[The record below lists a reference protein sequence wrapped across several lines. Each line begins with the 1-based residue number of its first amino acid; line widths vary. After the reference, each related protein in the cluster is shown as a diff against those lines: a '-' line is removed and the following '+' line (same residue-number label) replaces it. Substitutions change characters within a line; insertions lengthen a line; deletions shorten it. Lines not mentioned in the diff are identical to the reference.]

1 MVNEQD
7 EKTVLDKFIEDI
19 VKIINKHAD
28 YVIVGGF
35 IAIAHGRSRATED
48 IDMIIEPMSE
58 QKFAELH
65 KELLKSGFECIQGGS
80 ASFLYRTYLL
90 HGDGIRYVR
99 KGEFIPQLEL
109 KFAKDK
115 LDEYTLKTKT
125 KLPFT
130 GLDVYFANIETTI
143 AFKEELLGSR
153 KDIEDAKH
161 LRIVYEDKLNDKE
174 IEKIKKMIRLV
185 KLGKNGKR

>member
-1 MVNEQD
+1 M
-7 EKTVLDKFIEDI
+7 
-19 VKIINKHAD
+19 
-28 YVIVGGF
+28 
-35 IAIAHGRSRATED
+35 
-48 IDMIIEPMSE
+48 
-58 QKFAELH
+58 
-65 KELLKSGFECIQGGS
+65 
-80 ASFLYRTYLL
+80 
-90 HGDGIRYVR
+90 
-99 KGEFIPQLEL
+99 
-109 KFAKDK
+109 
-115 LDEYTLKTKT
+115 KTKT